1 MYEICIELGAL
12 AFRDTALGGSD
23 VVSVTWMPIY
33 VTRKLEQ
40 GIGLKVC
47 WKNVVECVVTD
58 GSCIKLLGHNLWG
71 RQIFFLLPIR

>member
-12 AFRDTALGGSD
+12 VFGDTALGDSD
-23 VVSVTWMPIY
+23 VVSVTWISIN

-47 WKNVVECVVTD
+47 WKN
-58 GSCIKLLGHNLWG
+58 
-71 RQIFFLLPIR
+71 